1 MEKYDIIKF
10 NKNDIIIKSG
20 EQPSEYF
27 YILMSG
33 KAVSYYEFYKEYKNE
48 NKKGSIFGLISAIIK
63 EPYFFNYRSY
73 RRFRTY
79 KNQD

>member
-1 MEKYDIIKF
+1 MIIVFNNNYIDITSFYNIMNGCDFLIIKYDIIKF

-33 KAVSYYEFYKEYKNE
+33 KAVSYYEFYKEYKM
-48 NKKGSIFGLISAIIK
+48 KIGK
-63 EPYFFNYRSY
+63 EVYS
-73 RRFRTY
+73 
-79 KNQD
+79 D